1 MNRHVARGKRRDFK
15 MSFLGRIF
23 GSKKEKKA
31 APTVPGRKNPAD
43 GAYIK
48 SSGQT
53 KGPAPNG
60 GNTPENFVDPAP
72 PLCVYA
78 GPPVD
83 EGRSG
88 RGGRRK

>member
-1 MNRHVARGKRRDFK
+1 
-15 MSFLGRIF
+15 MSFFGRIF

-43 GAYIK
+43 GAYVK

-83 EGRSG
+83 EDRPG
-88 RGGRRK
+88 RGGHRK